1 MSETKQA
8 GPRSFAV
15 FVQQLGDGDL
25 NAELSDQ
32 LHQLGA
38 ALQEES
44 RARSDAVVG
53 GLTFKLKAK
62 CDPRGVVHFTWDV
75 KMERPKPKRCGASVW
90 VNREGN
96 FVHDN
101 PKQASLFPREV
112 KVEDA
117 EIREVGEGDRV
128 VGREI

>member
-1 MSETKQA
+1 MDNKQV

-15 FVQQLGDGDL
+15 FLQQLGDGDL
-25 NAELSDQ
+25 NTELSEE
-32 LHQLGA
+32 LYRLGN
-38 ALQEES
+38 ALQNES
-44 RARSDAVVG
+44 LARSDAVVG
-53 GLTFKLKAK
+53 GLTLKLKAK

-75 KMERPKPKRCGASVW
+75 KMDRPKPKRIGASVW
-90 VNREGN
+90 VNKSGN

-117 EIREVGEGDRV
+117 EIREVDAPSAA
-128 VGREI
+128 GREV